1 MSSSKTSPMRLSAE
15 GAPEGG
21 SSPGEVLTQNIA
33 SITTTA
39 IGQPILL
46 PRDKVQVLVS
56 IVEIAA
62 GVTLP
67 VHKHPF
73 PRYGYILA
81 GSLQVTNIE
90 TGERNTYRS
99 GEFVVE
105 MVDRW
110 HLGTNPGPD
119 PVRVLVIDQ
128 VEEGSANSLI
138 AK

>member
-1 MSSSKTSPMRLSAE
+1 MRLSAE

-21 SSPGEVLTQNIA
+21 GLSEVLTKSIA

-46 PRDKVQVLVS
+46 PHDKVQVLVS

-81 GSLQVTNIE
+81 GSLQVTNSE
-90 TGERNTYRS
+90 TGERTTYRS

-110 HLGTNPGPD
+110 HLGTNLGPD
-119 PVRVLVIDQ
+119 PVKILVIDQ